1 MLCPNF
7 ALSTIPDVQIKVY
20 NDTSDFQNIV
30 LFQAEDDLGLMFN
43 NNYLLPVAWQV
54 FPLPAKEEGV
64 ERFGKTIYSSSQEI
78 GVTYNIENSDFIAKE
93 DKLLE
98 QLKKMMI
105 TQGESI
111 ILGTTTFNIIQGKL
125 VIKRKASSGDK
136 LQYSMDEK
144 GGQHIDKLN
153 GKNNDEIISCRN
165 NYSSLVSID
174 FYKNDA
180 KLATWKDLPN
190 GDEAKFKLSRNLYVI
205 YNSSIR
211 QGQIITKSMIDNHE
225 TIDLTGYS
233 HIEIRLIYDPDEGGR
248 KKKWVINAS

>member
-111 ILGTTTFNIIQGKL
+111 ILGTTTFNII
-125 VIKRKASSGDK
+125 
-136 LQYSMDEK
+136 
-144 GGQHIDKLN
+144 
-153 GKNNDEIISCRN
+153 
-165 NYSSLVSID
+165 
-174 FYKNDA
+174 
-180 KLATWKDLPN
+180 
-190 GDEAKFKLSRNLYVI
+190 
-205 YNSSIR
+205 
-211 QGQIITKSMIDNHE
+211 
-225 TIDLTGYS
+225 
-233 HIEIRLIYDPDEGGR
+233 
-248 KKKWVINAS
+248 

>member
-1 MLCPNF
+1 MFQYRVKFCHQVIITVCLTIVFHMLCTNF

-111 ILGTTTFNIIQGKL
+111 ILGTTTFNII
-125 VIKRKASSGDK
+125 
-136 LQYSMDEK
+136 
-144 GGQHIDKLN
+144 
-153 GKNNDEIISCRN
+153 
-165 NYSSLVSID
+165 
-174 FYKNDA
+174 
-180 KLATWKDLPN
+180 
-190 GDEAKFKLSRNLYVI
+190 
-205 YNSSIR
+205 
-211 QGQIITKSMIDNHE
+211 
-225 TIDLTGYS
+225 
-233 HIEIRLIYDPDEGGR
+233 
-248 KKKWVINAS
+248 